1 MLTQKLLKK
10 VFPIIFISSLLVGCS
25 VNQMNLEKVKGDNL
39 TFSEYFHAYDGQD
52 ERKNIKFYKP
62 LSMNEVQS
70 SSLPDEIKKVI
81 HPVKLDSLPFK
92 VNEEKVYF
100 VTSKSKEGKG
110 ISQVQVSYLGNNEYG
125 NTDEFFIISVT
136 ESDRNPLEGHDTSDE
151 VDSVGNKLKKESLTG
166 DLSIYQQVITTN
178 GALLYRYYN
187 YDEVDKKIEVVG
199 TSANEFYAY
208 YNGNIY
214 HIGYLIDREK
224 NDEEM
229 QEKMLQLAREYIL
242 GSSY

>member
-92 VNEEKVYF
+92 VNEEKVLF
-100 VTSKSKEGKG
+100 CH
-110 ISQVQVSYLGNNEYG
+110 
-125 NTDEFFIISVT
+125 F
-136 ESDRNPLEGHDTSDE
+136 
-151 VDSVGNKLKKESLTG
+151 
-166 DLSIYQQVITTN
+166 
-178 GALLYRYYN
+178 
-187 YDEVDKKIEVVG
+187 
-199 TSANEFYAY
+199 
-208 YNGNIY
+208 
-214 HIGYLIDREK
+214 
-224 NDEEM
+224 
-229 QEKMLQLAREYIL
+229 
-242 GSSY
+242 

>member
-1 MLTQKLLKK
+1 MR
-10 VFPIIFISSLLVGCS
+10 
-25 VNQMNLEKVKGDNL
+25 
-39 TFSEYFHAYDGQD
+39 
-52 ERKNIKFYKP
+52 RK
-62 LSMNEVQS
+62 S
-70 SSLPDEIKKVI
+70 
-81 HPVKLDSLPFK
+81 
-92 VNEEKVYF
+92 YF

-199 TSANEFYAY
+199 TSAKRV
-208 YNGNIY
+208 
-214 HIGYLIDREK
+214 LRL
-224 NDEEM
+224 
-229 QEKMLQLAREYIL
+229 LQWKHLSHRL
-242 GSSY
+242 SN

>member
-1 MLTQKLLKK
+1 MLTKKLLKK
-10 VFPIIFISSLLVGCS
+10 VFPIIFISSPLVGCS
-25 VNQMNLEKVKGDNL
+25 VNQLNLEKVKGDNL
-39 TFSEYFHAYDGQD
+39 TFSEYFHAYDGLG

-62 LSMNEVQS
+62 LSMNEVQV

-81 HPVKLDSLPFK
+81 HPVNLDRLPFK

-110 ISQVQVSYLGNNEYG
+110 ISQVQVSYLGNNQYG

-136 ESDRNPLEGHDTSDE
+136 ESDRNPLDGHDISDQ

-187 YDEVDKKIEVVG
+187 YDEVDKKIAVVG
-199 TSANEFYAY
+199 TSA
-208 YNGNIY
+208 
-214 HIGYLIDREK
+214 IG
-224 NDEEM
+224 
-229 QEKMLQLAREYIL
+229 
-242 GSSY
+242 